1 MEIYKNQFRQKR
13 DSYEACSLTWNTRS
27 ITVAFLPFKKFM
39 KVELLKLAH
48 ARSGDKGD
56 TANVGVIALRDEFYP
71 LIVREVTAEK
81 VKQHFG
87 AMVKG
92 EVERFELPNL
102 NALNFLL
109 HESLG
114 GGGTLSLMTDAQ
126 GKTFST
132 ALLRMKIEITE
143 TEAKDLGAL

>member
-1 MEIYKNQFRQKR
+1 MKIKLLEI
-13 DSYEACSLTWNTRS
+13 
-27 ITVAFLPFKKFM
+27 
-39 KVELLKLAH
+39 AH

-71 LIVREVTAEK
+71 LLVREVTAEK
-81 VKQHFG
+81 VKKHFG
-87 AMVKG
+87 EMVKG
-92 EVERFELPNL
+92 GVERFELPNL
-102 NALNFLL
+102 GALNFLL

-132 ALLRMKIEITE
+132 ALLRMEIDLSDD
-143 TEAKDLGAL
+143 EAQNLRLK

>member
-1 MEIYKNQFRQKR
+1 
-13 DSYEACSLTWNTRS
+13 
-27 ITVAFLPFKKFM
+27 V
-39 KVELLKLAH
+39 KVQLIRLAH

-56 TANVGVIALRDEFYP
+56 TANVGLIALREEFYP
-71 LIVREVTAEK
+71 LLVREVTAER
-81 VKQHFG
+81 VKKHFTG
-87 AMVKG
+87 ICRG

-102 NALNFLL
+102 GALNFLL

-132 ALLRMKIEITE
+132 ALLRMQIEVADD
-143 TEAKDLGAL
+143 EADTLGFRDGAQN

>member
-1 MEIYKNQFRQKR
+1 MKIE
-13 DSYEACSLTWNTRS
+13 LT
-27 ITVAFLPFKKFM
+27 
-39 KVELLKLAH
+39 KLAH

-56 TANVGVIALRDEFYP
+56 TANVGVIALKDEIYP
-71 LIVREVTAEK
+71 ILVREVTKEK

-87 AMVKG
+87 EMVKG
-92 EVERFELPNL
+92 DIERFELPNL
-102 NALNFLL
+102 KALNFLL

-132 ALLRMKIEITE
+132 ALLRMKI
-143 TEAKDLGAL
+143 DLTDEEVRNLKLI